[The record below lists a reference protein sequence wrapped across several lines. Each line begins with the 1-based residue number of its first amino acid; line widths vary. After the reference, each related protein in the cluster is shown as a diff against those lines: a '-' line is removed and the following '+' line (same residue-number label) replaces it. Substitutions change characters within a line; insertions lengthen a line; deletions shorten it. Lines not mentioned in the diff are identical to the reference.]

1 MTHIKCPKCP
11 CRFGTRIDLGHHL
24 QAHLD
29 YGDDLPSVK
38 GKYAKYK
45 KVDRGPSDYERWFKK

>member
-1 MTHIKCPKCP
+1 MTHIKCPKCA
-11 CRFGTRIDLGHHL
+11 CRFGTRIDLGYHL

-38 GKYAKYK
+38 GTYARYK
-45 KVDRGPSDYERWFKK
+45 KAARDTNDYRSWLKK